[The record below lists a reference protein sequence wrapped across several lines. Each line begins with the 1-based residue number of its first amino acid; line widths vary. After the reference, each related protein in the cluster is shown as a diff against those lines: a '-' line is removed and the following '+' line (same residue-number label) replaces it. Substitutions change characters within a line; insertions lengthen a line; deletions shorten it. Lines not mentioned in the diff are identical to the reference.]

1 MTLAGL
7 DPWIPCPCCD
17 CYLCTI
23 HGAHAHDCPCPPIEE
38 WETDPYGAEPVTLA
52 ERLQRLFDDHD
63 TNANAVATSG
73 RLDRNAVYKI
83 ARGENTNPKLETLR
97 AIVEAAGGTLGELFR
112 DD

>member
-1 MTLAGL
+1 MT
-7 DPWIPCPCCD
+7 I
-17 CYLCTI
+17 
-23 HGAHAHDCPCPPIEE
+23 
-38 WETDPYGAEPVTLA
+38 A

-63 TNANAVATSG
+63 TNANAVAVAG

-83 ARGENTNPKLETLR
+83 ARGENVNPKVLTLR